1 VGGFNS
7 GRRGGLAT
15 VEGCRSLVLDIC
27 AVVRPVTTELRQQR
41 LGPITER
48 QIVEAGAKRW
58 TWTRHD
64 EAKPWAMVEVRLSLR
79 QDRGLARLTFN
90 VPHHHRPTG
99 PQDQTVELVATPC
112 PFGGVRW
119 WWICPATGRRC
130 AKLYL
135 PNGGLRFLS
144 RGRGAYR
151 LAYASQR
158 ADDMQRSHG
167 RLARLH
173 RRLGGQYRFVDEPP
187 PSRPKWMRRATYGR
201 LRAYWEEQVERH
213 DAIFLVRAERL
224 IGRLER
230 RAGATSELRLDEEAE
245 LCAVKLTFTRR

>member
-1 VGGFNS
+1 MGGFNS

-15 VEGCRSLVLDIC
+15 VEGCASLVLDVC
-27 AVVRPVTTELRQQR
+27 RVVRPVTTELRRQR
-41 LGPITER
+41 QGPITER
-48 QIVEAGAKRW
+48 QLVEAGAKRW

-64 EAKPWAMVEVRLSLR
+64 EQTPWAAVEVRLSLR
-79 QDRGLARLTFN
+79 WDRGLARLIFD
-90 VPHHHRPTG
+90 VAHHHRPTG
-99 PQDQTVELVATPC
+99 RQDQTVLMEATPC
-112 PFGGVRW
+112 RFGGVRW

-144 RGRGAYR
+144 RGRGAYQ

-173 RRLGGQYRFVDEPP
+173 RRLGGHYRFCDDPP
-187 PSRPKWMRRATYGR
+187 PPRPKWMRHATYGR
-201 LRAYWEEQVERH
+201 LWTMWEELVERQ
-213 DAIFLVRAERL
+213 DAIFLSGVERL
-224 IGRLER
+224 L
-230 RAGATSELRLDEEAE
+230 AKVT
-245 LCAVKLTFTRR
+245 